1 MNLSDTEPKYPALVG
16 ETTDFTKMTGLE
28 RDTALLDLISL
39 LSTINEYQDMELD
52 DLEDRIKTLELG
64 STV

>member
-1 MNLSDTEPKYPALVG
+1 MNLSDTEPKYPTLSE

-28 RDTALLDLISL
+28 RDTALLDLISNL
-39 LSTINEYQDMELD
+39 ATINEYQDMELD